1 MDEFLYFDQSQ
12 TKFALKS
19 RANSKIIELNGY
31 YVLEYD
37 LIFIKTLIYKNSN
50 GNPTVLHNE

>member
-1 MDEFLYFDQSQ
+1 MDEILYFDQSQ

-50 GNPTVLHNE
+50 